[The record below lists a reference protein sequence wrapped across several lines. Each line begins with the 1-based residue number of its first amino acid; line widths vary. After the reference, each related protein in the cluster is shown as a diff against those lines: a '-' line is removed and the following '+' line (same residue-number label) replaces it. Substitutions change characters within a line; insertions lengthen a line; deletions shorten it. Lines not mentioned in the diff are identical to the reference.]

1 MKTHLT
7 KPLLGVG
14 QDTHLTETLPS
25 GTVVEYVHGIGNGFV
40 NVNFQGRPFSVL
52 REDLLDACCIA
63 DAVEIGLRE

>member
-14 QDTHLTETLPS
+14 QDTHTTETLPT
-25 GTVVEYVHGIGNGFV
+25 GTVVEYLRGIGKGLV
-40 NVNFQGRPFSVL
+40 NVNCQGRPFSVL

-63 DAVEIGLRE
+63 DAVEIGLKE